1 MSVDLERQLREFW
14 IETSADLPELD
25 AEDIALRTF
34 GGTDEA
40 NQVALIPAI
49 HRRRGWLVAAAV
61 ATVVVAVGLIAVIL
75 NPSNELAPAGTP
87 DSVPP
92 EPVVTVPDSAPPEMV
107 PFDSVE
113 WPGLTDD
120 IPEGVES
127 GLVTTPTG
135 AARWVHLTSSEYTL
149 PGVGDFGIFRDVRYP
164 DQNGFWS
171 ISEVQFGDWESDD
184 GIEWRHEESSI
195 VLGIDVGG
203 AESKWV
209 PYVDASYS
217 LVWAINEN
225 PLEIWTFDYANSG
238 EVDLSGLVPPE
249 SDGFNWNLDIS
260 TPLSRYRPET
270 TQHVL
275 HVGFSGPDGQVDQ
288 RLLVLGGEKY
298 GDSATYVEVPWDV
311 SSSVTLFGTS
321 ETLFAFVRDPDSN
334 QISIWRSEDG
344 YRWAESGLLH
354 AQLGV
359 PSTVNLQ
366 ITVLPA
372 LVVPDNETGRPIRNQ
387 MVVVTTLGDGWESTN
402 GVDWIPAPEEIPDG
416 TYPIRLESGWFASDG
431 GLWWMH
437 VGGSWVSLAELGMER
452 IGDDCQII
460 PRASG
465 QTTLFFGT
473 TCAPDSSQ
481 GHPAELWII
490 SLDS

>member
-1 MSVDLERQLREFW
+1 MPVDIETQVREYTESLVSATSPISLEDIQADAAVDL
-14 IETSADLPELD
+14 ILD
-25 AEDIALRTF
+25 GTLQPVVRSRFYAL
-34 GGTDEA
+34 GGG
-40 NQVALIPAI
+40 L
-49 HRRRGWLVAAAV
+49 LVAGAV
-61 ATVVVAVGLIAVIL
+61 AVVVLVVGLMTVLTDPIDD
-75 NPSNELAPAGTP
+75 SEPAAT
-87 DSVPP
+87 VPA
-92 EPVVTVPDSAPPEMV
+92 EPAVTVPDRTPLEPV
-107 PFDSVE
+107 PFDSVQ
-113 WPGLTDD
+113 WPGLTED

-127 GLVTTPTG
+127 GLLTTPIG

-149 PGVGDFGIFRDVRYP
+149 PGVGDLMI
-164 DQNGFWS
+164 DQNGFA
-171 ISEVQFGDWESDD
+171 ISVTRFGEWHSDD
-184 GIEWRHEESSI
+184 GIEWRQEESSFDTE

-203 AESKWV
+203 AESTWI
-209 PYVDASYS
+209 PYVDASAS
-217 LVWAINEN
+217 LVWAINED

-238 EVDLSGLVPPE
+238 PVVLSGLVPPE

-298 GDSATYVEVPWDV
+298 VDSATYVEVPWDV